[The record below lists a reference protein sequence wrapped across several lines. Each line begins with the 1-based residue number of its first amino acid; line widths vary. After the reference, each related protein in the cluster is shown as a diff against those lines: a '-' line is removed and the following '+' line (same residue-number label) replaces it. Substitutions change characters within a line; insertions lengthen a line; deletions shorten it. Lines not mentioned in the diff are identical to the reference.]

1 MKFIVFEAG
10 SRAGFSAEMFFTA
23 WQKQH
28 PDSELIL
35 ADIDS
40 AYSTIPAHSYI
51 HRVSEENGISMLS
64 QEESI
69 VIFPGDELT
78 RQSNSL
84 VANIAMR
91 QPYAAISP
99 RFYDK
104 MYVNDTLRNLLG
116 VDTSIRIPKTFN
128 CDDVFIKPN
137 TMSAGSKGLAHQS
150 NVCVSEYIN
159 IDKEYVADVLE
170 KNGQFQIFARE
181 VILRGGYDK
190 MIKLLPNDH
199 HVVTAV
205 SDFLHRIYATKV
217 LVPMFHGIFHIQIA
231 EDANHQLHYIE
242 ASRRISGTSIVN
254 IFRGFN
260 PFAHI
265 AEECCSTYATTFANN
280 VWYRYEDFLVELQK
294 IK

>member
-23 WQKQH
+23 WQKLH
-28 PDSELIL
+28 TDSELIL

-40 AYSTIPAHSYI
+40 SYPTIPAHSHI
-51 HRVSEENGISMLS
+51 HRVSEEDGISMLS
-64 QEESI
+64 QDESI
-69 VIFPGDELT
+69 IIFPGDELT

-84 VANIAMR
+84 VANVAKE

-104 MYVNDTLRNLLG
+104 MYVNDTLRTVLG
-116 VDTSIRIPKTFN
+116 ADTPIRIPKTFN

-199 HVVTAV
+199 HVVAAV
-205 SDFLHRIYATKV
+205 SDFLNRIYATKV

-231 EDANHQLHYIE
+231 EDVNHQLHYIE

-265 AEECCSTYATTFANN
+265 AEESCSTYATTFADN